1 MQAVVLM
8 RDETVVSM
16 RNSFGGRRRL
26 TFLLAALVTML
37 LSLVAA
43 APASVAKSMSAPG
56 DNGDVKIHSVGTFFT
71 DERDEPHVCRFYL
84 DAFNFDTVQ
93 RISWVI
99 SQQPPTGHAEV
110 KSGSM
115 TLANGAGT
123 SAVMSLPAGHYK
135 LVWNFTGEHG
145 AAKFKVFWSDC
156 AAIASPPP
164 GSVVMTGGGTMIG
177 TVNTSGQIIS
187 PSGAVVTPSLAQTG
201 VSLGPWV
208 AAGSGLLL
216 GGGWLMRRVSRR
228 RTQ

>member
-1 MQAVVLM
+1 
-8 RDETVVSM
+8 M

-26 TFLLAALVTML
+26 TFLLAALVTTL
-37 LSLVAA
+37 LSFVAV
-43 APASVAKSMSAPG
+43 APASVAKSVAAPG

-93 RISWVI
+93 QVSWVI

-115 TLANGAGT
+115 TLTNGAGT

-164 GSVVMTGGGTMIG
+164 GSVVMTGGGTIIG

-201 VSLGPWV
+201 VSLGPWA
-208 AAGSGLLL
+208 AAGTGLLL